1 MDSKKV
7 LEKLLKIAS
16 NQQKI
21 IMKLAQ
27 DQGAVPVMAPQHLD
41 PNKPELRPA
50 DKLLQALPAN
60 IKPVV
65 TTIEE
70 HGSDMLVQ
78 FKPGQKTQPNYDAV
92 LKTMQDLT
100 NQNVLQRA
108 YNLKAV

>member
-27 DQGAVPVMAPQHLD
+27 DQGVVPAMAPQHMD

-50 DKLLQALPAN
+50 EKVLNALSPAV
-60 IKPVV
+60 KQVV
-65 TTIEE
+65 NTIEE

-78 FKPGQKTQPNYDAV
+78 FKPGQKTQPNYDSV

-100 NQNVLQRA
+100 NKGVLQKA